1 MARITQR
8 MLDLM
13 GKTIAQ
19 DWEMARERLK
29 RAAHARQGASFGE
42 ILVYE
47 GPPTPTGMVLRA
59 FTGIVTWLSSA
70 EAVSHTAFLAM
81 PAAVGFADLMS
92 ETDFEQLRKMA
103 CRDYAGVPYDPA
115 ST

>member
-1 MARITQR
+1 

-13 GKTIAQ
+13 GRSIAQ

-29 RAAHARQGASFGE
+29 QAARDRQGASFGE
-42 ILVYE
+42 IVVYE
-47 GPPTPTGMVLRA
+47 SSPTPVGMVIRA
-59 FTGIVTWLSSA
+59 FTGIMTWQSTA
-70 EAVSHTAFLAM
+70 ETVSHTPFLAT

-92 ETDFEQLRKMA
+92 EGDFEQLRKMA